1 MPSIQAIDLD
11 AAVTHLLSD
20 SGLPTADL
28 ANGARVEFL
37 GARRNDVLEGC
48 VALERCGELALLRS
62 LAVSR
67 QSRGSGLGTRLV
79 ARVED
84 FARQRG
90 YRAIYLLTTNA
101 SDFFAARGYQ
111 PVDREQ
117 APASVRATS
126 QFSALCPASS
136 LLMFKPLANE

>member
-1 MPSIQAIDLD
+1 MPSIQAIALD
-11 AAVTHLLSD
+11 AAVTQLLSD

-28 ANGARVEFL
+28 GNGAHVEFI

-67 QSRGSGLGTRLV
+67 PSRGSGLGAMLV
-79 ARVED
+79 ERAEA
-84 FARQRG
+84 FARERG
-90 YRAIYLLTTNA
+90 YGAIYLLTTDA
-101 SDFFAARGYQ
+101 SGFFAARGYQ
-111 PVDREQ
+111 RVDREQ

-136 LLMFKPLANE
+136 TLMFKPLAND